1 MNILYADY
9 KDKVLGC
16 LYGKTIGGTLGAP
29 FECYRGVY
37 DVKFYTQDTSKPVPN
52 DDVDLQL
59 VWLRA
64 VELER
69 GRIDSMVLAEY
80 WSTYISAS
88 LSEYGTGKNNFRMG
102 IRPPLSGHLRNRN
115 RDSNG
120 AWIRS
125 EIWACL
131 AAGHPDIAVR
141 YALEDAKVDHSGEG
155 VYSAIFLAAMQ
166 AAAFVESDPFKL
178 IEIGL
183 SYIPETCGITKGVRT
198 VIDCYKSGKDW
209 KQARKIL
216 FQTVPGSFGMMG
228 GYFEGQEPE
237 PDVPVGENGYD
248 APSNV
253 GIIIIGLLY
262 GEGDFGKSICLATN
276 CGEDTDCTAGSLA
289 ALLGIVL
296 GKSKLPEKW
305 VKGCSDEITTWCLRI
320 DAALKLPKTVSEFAE
335 RILQQTPV
343 VLNQC
348 CDFSAKNGYTIA
360 TAEKLE
366 RCDDVVAP
374 YWNTFKGLLQEVPNS
389 TRDRFT
395 LYDVVVEYGED
406 FVSLTEGKEKV
417 LNVRFINKLF
427 DPQYLTVRLLDFP
440 EEFAA
445 EGGTEKCVGIEH
457 LHGSFNESKLQFKFT
472 PQTLKKGRYDMVM
485 EIKSEGRMTKN
496 YVPLTFI
503 NGNCLEIAK

>member
-1 MNILYADY
+1 MNLDFKTYY
-9 KDKVLGC
+9 DKVKGCYLG
-16 LYGKTIGGTLGAP
+16 KNIGGTLGAP

-37 DVKFYTQDTSKPVPN
+37 DIDGFMQDVSNPVPN

-343 VLNQC
+343 VLNQY

>member
-1 MNILYADY
+1 MNQY
-9 KDKVLGC
+9 
-16 LYGKTIGGTLGAP
+16 
-29 FECYRGVY
+29 
-37 DVKFYTQDTSKPVPN
+37 
-52 DDVDLQL
+52 
-59 VWLRA
+59 
-64 VELER
+64 
-69 GRIDSMVLAEY
+69 
-80 WSTYISAS
+80 
-88 LSEYGTGKNNFRMG
+88 
-102 IRPPLSGHLRNRN
+102 
-115 RDSNG
+115 
-120 AWIRS
+120 
-125 EIWACL
+125 
-131 AAGHPDIAVR
+131 
-141 YALEDAKVDHSGEG
+141 
-155 VYSAIFLAAMQ
+155 
-166 AAAFVESDPFKL
+166 
-178 IEIGL
+178 
-183 SYIPETCGITKGVRT
+183 
-198 VIDCYKSGKDW
+198 
-209 KQARKIL
+209 
-216 FQTVPGSFGMMG
+216 
-228 GYFEGQEPE
+228 
-237 PDVPVGENGYD
+237 
-248 APSNV
+248 
-253 GIIIIGLLY
+253 
-262 GEGDFGKSICLATN
+262 
-276 CGEDTDCTAGSLA
+276 
-289 ALLGIVL
+289 
-296 GKSKLPEKW
+296 
-305 VKGCSDEITTWCLRI
+305 
-320 DAALKLPKTVSEFAE
+320 
-335 RILQQTPV
+335 
-343 VLNQC
+343 